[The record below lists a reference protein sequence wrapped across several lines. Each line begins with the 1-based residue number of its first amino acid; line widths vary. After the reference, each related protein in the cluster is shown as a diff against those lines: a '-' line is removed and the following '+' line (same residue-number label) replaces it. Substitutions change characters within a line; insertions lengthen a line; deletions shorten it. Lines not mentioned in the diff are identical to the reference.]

1 MSGSIPRWQTG
12 GFIFVSVLGTF
23 LHFLFDLTGG
33 SLPAA
38 LISAVNE
45 SIWEHMKLLF
55 YPMVLLA
62 LAEHRFWGRDWAG
75 FWQAK
80 LTGILLGLT
89 QIPVLYYTYTG
100 SLGINAD
107 WFNIAI
113 FFLAAGVSLWAETRL
128 LTRQKPW
135 LKKWQAVAGIALI
148 AALFTAATFFPPHI
162 PLFRD
167 PVTGSYGYFRTA

>member
-12 GFIFVSVLGTF
+12 GFIFVSVLGTG
-23 LHFLFDLTGG
+23 LHFLFELTGD
-33 SLPAA
+33 SLPAS

-45 SIWEHMKLLF
+45 SVWEHMKLIF
-55 YPMVLLA
+55 YPMALLA
-62 LAEHRFWGRDWAG
+62 LAEHRFWGRGLPG

-80 LTGILLGLT
+80 LAGLLLGLT
-89 QIPVLYYTYTG
+89 LIPVLYYTYTG

-128 LTRQKPW
+128 FTRKKPL
-135 LKKWQAVAGIALI
+135 LKDRQAVAGIILI

-167 PVTGSYGYFRTA
+167 PVTGSYGYFGTA